1 MTKNIER
8 EALVAEI
15 ELFIAKAMKAY
26 VVESWADSYQNTS
39 PFAHVIND
47 RNEVWWMKTQA
58 HQLWQFWQAAKAH
71 QAEKLKGCVVVPK
84 DQTEDWYLDDNA
96 NMWITEPDEWLCDL
110 YVGEVQ
116 SVEHKEYLIT
126 KSDTLYAAIV
136 WDDENQD
143 LGTWEFFKTKEE
155 AEKAATHCKA
165 MVEAQG
171 DGDE

>member
-1 MTKNIER
+1 MNIELK
-8 EALVAEI
+8 AI
-15 ELFIAKAMKAY
+15 DELIYEVEMFEQAGVYPVQDFI
-26 VVESWADSYQNTS
+26 DNL
-39 PFAHVIND
+39 
-47 RNEVWWMKTQA
+47 KT
-58 HQLWQFWQAAKAH
+58 LAAKVK
-71 QAEKLKGCVVVPK
+71 EETKLEGCVVVPK

-143 LGTWEFFKTKEE
+143 SGTWEFFKTEEE
-155 AEKAATHCKA
+155 AEKAAAHCKA
-165 MVEAQG
+165 MLEAARG
-171 DGDE
+171 GNENT

>member
-1 MTKNIER
+1 MDIQKEKDLYLAELLER
-8 EALVAEI
+8 EVITQDEFRDLVFKPEI
-15 ELFIAKAMKAY
+15 NAFDSNYLSSRFIDK
-26 VVESWADSYQNTS
+26 
-39 PFAHVIND
+39 INFGLS
-47 RNEVWWMKTQA
+47 A
-58 HQLWQFWQAAKAH
+58 WQAAKAH
-71 QAEKLKGCVVVPK
+71 EAEKLKGCMVVPK

-96 NMWITEPDEWLCDL
+96 NMRITEPDEWLCDL

-116 SVEHKEYLIT
+116 SVEHKEHLIT

-155 AEKAATHCKA
+155 AEKAAAHCKA

>member
-1 MTKNIER
+1 MDIQKEKDLYLAELLER
-8 EALVAEI
+8 EVITQDEFRDLVFKPEI
-15 ELFIAKAMKAY
+15 NAFDSNYLSSRFIDK
-26 VVESWADSYQNTS
+26 
-39 PFAHVIND
+39 INFGLS
-47 RNEVWWMKTQA
+47 A
-58 HQLWQFWQAAKAH
+58 WQAAKALE
-71 QAEKLKGCVVVPK
+71 AKKLEGCVVVPK

-143 LGTWEFFKTKEE
+143 SGTWEFFKTEEE
-155 AEKAATHCKA
+155 AEKAAAHCKA
-165 MVEAQG
+165 MLEAARG
-171 DGDE
+171 GNE

>member
-1 MTKNIER
+1 MSKDIER
-8 EALVAEI
+8 EAFEDWYCKHHTGLKQSDLYKFRTLSGYSFSDSLKINV
-15 ELFIAKAMKAY
+15 
-26 VVESWADSYQNTS
+26 SWEA
-39 PFAHVIND
+39 
-47 RNEVWWMKTQA
+47 
-58 HQLWQFWQAAKAH
+58 WQAAKAH
-71 QAEKLKGCVVVPK
+71 DAEKLKGCVVVSK

-143 LGTWEFFKTKEE
+143 SGTWEFFKTEEE
-155 AEKAATHCKA
+155 AEKAAAHCKA
-165 MVEAQG
+165 MLEAARG
-171 DGDE
+171 GNEH